1 MKTSHNRA
9 NKQRKRNKIANKIF
23 LLVLLLIFGFFG
35 YKYIN
40 SRPAEYSQMIPKKY
54 ILRDFDELCNQIES
68 SYMNLPQTKIQRHW
82 FFIFKTQFQI

>member
-40 SRPAEYSQMIPKKY
+40 SRPAEYSQMIPKNTY
-54 ILRDFDELCNQIES
+54 SEILM
-68 SYMNLPQTKIQRHW
+68 SYVIKLKVHIWIYHKQKNTKIST
-82 FFIFKTQFQI
+82 FYL